1 MSFIVMSSRIF
12 DVCIGGAATVRILAV
27 CALLGGLLAAAAQTA
42 KIEAPKPAPDKPTLL
57 VWDATTKEMT
67 PEPTAEI
74 IAGTAQFVFNVTNV
88 SDQEVVIERM
98 AASCGCTTIR
108 MPAEP
113 WHIAPHESG
122 KVEVSVTYAGKMGVF
137 FKTIAVISPTAPA
150 TLNVKINFPP
160 TPQMARDKN
169 RGLAEKDRQAVFKGD
184 CAVCHA
190 DKAHGKTGK
199 ELYIAACGICHEAAH
214 RATMVPNLH
223 TLNKATDYNYWKEW
237 ISNGKTNSLMPAFAI
252 SAGGPLSEEQIDSLA
267 KTLVMALPPQPRG
280 APAGRT
286 VNTFPRPNPLP
297 QN

>member
-1 MSFIVMSSRIF
+1 MHRSHLINTRGGIANGWIF
-12 DVCIGGAATVRILAV
+12 AV
-27 CALLGGLLAAAAQTA
+27 CALLAGLLAAAAQTA
-42 KIEAPKPAPDKPTLL
+42 KIEATKPASNKPELL

-67 PEPTAEI
+67 PTPTAEV

-88 SDQEVVIERM
+88 SDQAVVIERM
-98 AASCGCTTIR
+98 VASCGCTTIK

-122 KVEVSVTYAGKMGVF
+122 KVEVSVTYAGRMGVF

-150 TLNVKINFPP
+150 TLSVKINFPP

-169 RGLAEKDRQAVFKGD
+169 RGLAEKDRQAVFRGD

-190 DKAHGKTGK
+190 DKASGKMGK
-199 ELYIAACGICHEAAH
+199 DLYVTACAICHEAVP

-223 TLNKATDYNYWKEW
+223 ALRKTTDYEYWKGW
-237 ISNGKTNSLMPAFAI
+237 ISNGRTNSLMPAFAA
-252 SAGGPLSEEQIDSLA
+252 SAGGPLTDEQIDSLA
-267 KTLVMALPPQPRG
+267 KTLVLALPGSSARRLG
-280 APAGRT
+280 GHA
-286 VNTFPRPNPLP
+286 NTLIPGPTTPK